1 MIKCKANSAKR
12 RDANLNVLGSLQN
25 NHPGINQAG
34 VYSFSNLLGVE
45 NIGSTALPFYDYCPP
60 VVSDSKQNCSSCL
73 SSPFEMEAYKN
84 DEGLISMFRHFG
96 VSQLAVK
103 YFPRQ
108 KPLDDITRPPLRSSY
123 DFKVPKTFLRLY
135 TSVILYNDLVHVEAC
150 LYGSVYE
157 RG

>member
-1 MIKCKANSAKR
+1 MIKCKANSAKQ

-25 NHPGINQAG
+25 NRPGISQAG

-45 NIGSTALPFYDYCPP
+45 NIGPTALPFYDYCPP
-60 VVSDSKQNCSSCL
+60 VVSDTYSRPDRQWLDKV
-73 SSPFEMEAYKN
+73 EAYKN

-135 TSVILYNDLVHVEAC
+135 SKHIIVYNRL
-150 LYGSVYE
+150 
-157 RG
+157 